1 MYATIRRYA
10 AKNPSATKDLFT
22 GLKQRIEDGFLPR
35 LQDVPGFHCY
45 YVVNADNRELV
56 TVSIFET
63 PEGAKESTRRAAAFV
78 KTDPVRDQLK
88 DPEIIEGE
96 LLVGKEM
103 PVGAH

>member
-1 MYATIRRYA
+1 MYATIRRFA
-10 AKNPSATKDLFT
+10 AKNPSTAKDLFT
-22 GLKQRIEDGFLPR
+22 GLKQRIEDKFLPR
-35 LQDVPGFHCY
+35 LQEIPGFHCY

-56 TVSIFET
+56 SVSIFET
-63 PEGAKESTRRAAAFV
+63 RDGATESTRRSAEFV
-78 KTDPVRDQLK
+78 KTDPGRDQLK

>member
-10 AKNPSATKDLFT
+10 AKNPSSAKDLFT
-22 GLKQRIEDGFLPR
+22 LL
-35 LQDVPGFHCY
+35 
-45 YVVNADNRELV
+45 

-63 PEGAKESTRRAAAFV
+63 TDGAKESTRRAAEFV